1 MYGKSTI
8 LGDLALTFFDF
19 GVVEFFHPAALQA
32 HQMVMVSVAGK
43 LEYCLATLKMV
54 AFEQAGL
61 LKLR

>member
-1 MYGKSTI
+1 MYGKAAV
-8 LGDLALTFFDF
+8 LRNFALTLFDL
-19 GVVEFFHPAALQA
+19 GVVEFFHATALQA
-32 HQMVMVSVAGK
+32 HQMVMVSIAGK